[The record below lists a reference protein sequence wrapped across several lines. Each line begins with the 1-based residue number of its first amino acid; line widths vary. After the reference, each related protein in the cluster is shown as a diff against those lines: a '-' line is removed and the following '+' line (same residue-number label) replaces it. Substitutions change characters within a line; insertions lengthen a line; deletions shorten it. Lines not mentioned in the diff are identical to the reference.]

1 MSRTALVFATSTDVG
16 KSIASAGLLRAA
28 RRAGCSPLYYVKPVQ
43 TGPVTDEAFIRS
55 NAPVDVAVTLFAY
68 PEPLSPHVAARR
80 GAMPT
85 TRPPT
90 GREIREALSKVM
102 APAANSATSFT
113 LVETAGGV
121 LSPSP
126 DGTLQADVLRLSRLP
141 AVVVGD
147 GRLGGISNTLMA
159 LEALLSRQYSVA
171 AVLLFAD
178 DADEARLGNAAFL
191 REQLPVP
198 VRRAT
203 AVPSEGPLEG
213 FYGANAAVF
222 DAVLNDV
229 LVGHPERGQVEP

>member
-43 TGPVTDEAFIRS
+43 TGPVTDEAFIRG
-55 NAPVDVAVTLFAY
+55 NAPVDVAATLFAY
-68 PEPLSPHVAARR
+68 PDPLSPHVAARR
-80 GAMPT
+80 AGKG
-85 TRPPT
+85 RPPT
-90 GREIREALSKVM
+90 GREIREALAKAV
-102 APAANSATSFT
+102 APAARSATSFT

-126 DGTLQADVLRLSRLP
+126 DGTLQADVLRLTRQP
-141 AVVVGD
+141 ALVVGD

-159 LEALLSRQYSVA
+159 LEALLSRQYRVA

-191 REQLPVP
+191 QAQLPVP

-203 AVPSEGPLEG
+203 AVPSEGPLER
-213 FYGANAAVF
+213 FYDANAGVF

-229 LVGHPERGQVEP
+229 LVGHSERGQAEP